1 MKTGFLL
8 GFILI
13 LSSCASKFQPQA
25 GNFGYNVFSSGEGRY
40 RIEYFDTEP
49 ANAKQ
54 HFNEAAKLAC
64 SGDFTTRYTGEH
76 PVETGSY
83 LVPIAGTNQRFSS
96 YMEILEGEVICK
108 INSKPS
114 IDIASSPWFFYG
126 KQNEPIP
133 VSKAYLVK
141 RLGVDYSF
149 LSKAEKITSTTSPG
163 ELKDI
168 MGAATKYTELAGN
181 SEWLFTEGYKKISVL
196 RLGACITK
204 VKLAGDPLS
213 IVVSLQEEKKRA
225 KGEPESF
232 DTYLAPEFYYLVLNK
247 DC

>member
-1 MKTGFLL
+1 MKTGLLL
-8 GFILI
+8 GFVLI
-13 LSSCASKFQPQA
+13 LSSCASKFQPQE
-25 GNFGYNVFSSGEGRY
+25 GNFGYHVFASGEGRY
-40 RIEYFDTEP
+40 RIEYFDAEL

-96 YMEILEGEVICK
+96 YMQIVEGEVVCK
-108 INSKPS
+108 ANSKPS
-114 IDIASSPWFFYG
+114 INIESSPWFFYG

-141 RLGVDYSF
+141 RLGVNYGF
-149 LSKAEKITSTTSPG
+149 LSKAEKIASTTSPG

-168 MGAATKYTELAGN
+168 MGPATKYTELSGN

-196 RLGACITK
+196 RLGACIAK
-204 VKLAGDPLS
+204 VKLAGDPLG
-213 IVVSLQEEKKRA
+213 IVVALQEKRRA
-225 KGEPESF
+225 KDEPENF

>member
-1 MKTGFLL
+1 MKTGLWL
-8 GFILI
+8 GFVVI
-13 LSSCASKFQPQA
+13 LSSCASKFQPQE
-25 GNFGYNVFSSGEGRY
+25 GNFGYHVFSSGEGRY

-54 HFNEAAKLAC
+54 HWNEAAKLAC

-83 LVPIAGTNQRFSS
+83 LVPIASTNQRFSS
-96 YMEILEGEVICK
+96 YMLIVEGEVICK
-108 INSKPS
+108 TNSKPS
-114 IDIASSPWFFYG
+114 INIESSPWFFYG
-126 KQNEPIP
+126 KQNEPMP
-133 VSKAYLVK
+133 VSKAYLVR
-141 RLGVDYSF
+141 RLGVDYGF
-149 LSKAEKITSTTSPG
+149 LSKAEKITSKTSPS

-168 MGAATKYTELAGN
+168 MGAPTKYTELSGN
-181 SEWLFTEGYKKISVL
+181 SEWLFTEKYRKISVL
-196 RLGACITK
+196 RFGTCITK

-213 IVVSLQEEKKRA
+213 VLVALQETKRA
-225 KGEPESF
+225 KNAPENF